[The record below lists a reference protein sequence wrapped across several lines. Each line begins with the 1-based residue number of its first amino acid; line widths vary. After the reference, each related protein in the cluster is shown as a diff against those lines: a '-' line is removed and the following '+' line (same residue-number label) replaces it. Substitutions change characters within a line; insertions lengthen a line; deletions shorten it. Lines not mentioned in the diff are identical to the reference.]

1 MLTYDFENEM
11 AELAYISE
19 NDAPAKK
26 RILSAALELFVARGV
41 SETTIRNIAAKAGC
55 TNPALFKHFES
66 KDALALYL
74 FECCYLA
81 LFETVTRAIAAHR
94 GMKERQR
101 GLIKAYIEA
110 LERDSASVLFA
121 QENIR
126 HFWPQASSAIRRHS
140 ILRLIR
146 EMLEEGQRCGEVT
159 DTVSAK
165 MLTVVWVGTMQQF
178 ARMWYFGEL
187 GSEKAALEAE
197 LERAVVK
204 AVHR

>member
-1 MLTYDFENEM
+1 MSE
-11 AELAYISE
+11 AVYISE

-26 RILSAALELFVARGV
+26 RILSAALNLFVARGV
-41 SETTIRNIAAKAGC
+41 SETTIRDIAAKARC
-55 TNPALFKHFES
+55 SNPALFKHFES

-81 LFETVTRAIAAHR
+81 LFEMVARVIA
-94 GMKERQR
+94 GEKGTKERQHE
-101 GLIKAYIEA
+101 LIRAYIEA
-110 LERDSASVLFA
+110 LARDSAAVLFA

-126 HFWPQASSAIRRHS
+126 HFWPKASAAIRRHS

-146 EMLEEGQRCGEVT
+146 EMLEEGQRHGEVT
-159 DTVSAK
+159 KTVSAA

-187 GSEKAALEAE
+187 GREKSALAAE
-197 LERAVVK
+197 LERALLR
-204 AVHR
+204 AVGA